1 MSNPEYR
8 DLTDI
13 SHMSGLGLILCKT
26 SGFPPTSV
34 MWKKDNSSV
43 NGDSSRYQAMQKV
56 VNRASSSY
64 NNILIIFDVLGIL
77 GNVTY
82 TCSVRNPA
90 GEVSRDIQLTNKGIS
105 TLQYLCV

>member
-1 MSNPEYR
+1 MSSPEYR

-13 SHMSGLGLILCKT
+13 SHMSGLGLIMCNT

-34 MWKKDNSSV
+34 VWKKNNSSV
-43 NGDSSRYQAMQKV
+43 NGDSSAYQAMQRV
-56 VNRASSSY
+56 VNRTTSSY
-64 NNILIIFDVLGIL
+64 SNILIIFDVLGIL

-105 TLQYLCV
+105 TLQC